1 MSHIHVCLVSDQTTP
16 NILPI
21 AEYKP
26 DELLLISSAAMEN
39 KNKSAHIIASLKS
52 MGLDYSNKYNIL
64 QVVEDSI
71 VDCHRKIDEWITGRD
86 DAEFI
91 VNLTCGTKVMSIAIY
106 EFFKDFGSRMFYVPL
121 GQNQMVNIF
130 PKRSSNQIYPLNN
143 RIKVLDYLAAYG
155 FEAKNSTK
163 LAQLAGDA
171 TNRKE
176 LAFWITTHYQQIR
189 NILSWLGGALRPHRD
204 TKKPF
209 TLKDSFFGATRTE
222 LEFLKMAGFLV
233 QGDSIEKELVK
244 SEIQFLTGGWLEE
257 FCFNELH
264 PLLGSGIDDL
274 VIGIEIRNPVGTS
287 NEFDLMFTRENAL
300 YTVECKSGD
309 QNDDKK
315 ADALYKVAAL
325 QKDFGLYVNSF
336 FVSTSPYILKDGEL
350 KPSLQARAE
359 QFRTK
364 VITPDK
370 VVDFRNEVK
379 NSLKIT

>member
-1 MSHIHVCLVSDQTTP
+1 MSYIHVCLVSDQTIP

-26 DELLLISSAAMEN
+26 DELLLISSAAMEK
-39 KNKSAHIIASLKS
+39 KNKSAHIIASLKN
-52 MGLDYSNKYNIL
+52 MGLDYSNKFSVL
-64 QVVEDSI
+64 QVIEDSI
-71 VDCHRKIDEWITGRD
+71 VDCHRKIDEWSTGRD
-86 DAEFI
+86 DAKFI
-91 VNLTCGTKVMSIAIY
+91 VNLTCGTKIMSIAAY
-106 EFFKDFGSRMFYVPL
+106 EYFKDYGSKIFYVPI

-130 PKRSSNQIYPLNN
+130 PKRSSNQVYPLNN

-155 FEAKNSTK
+155 LQVKNSNK
-163 LAQLAGDA
+163 LVQLADDA
-171 TNRKE
+171 SNRKE
-176 LAFWITTHYQQIR
+176 LAFWMANHYQQIR
-189 NILSWLGGALRPHRD
+189 NILSRLGGALRPHRN

-209 TLKDSFFGATRTE
+209 ILKDSFFGATPTE
-222 LEFLKMAGFLV
+222 LELLNMAGFLV
-233 QGDSIEKELVK
+233 QGDYLEKELVK

-257 FCFNELH
+257 FCFNELQ
-264 PLLGSGIDDL
+264 PLLGSEIDDL
-274 VIGIEIRNPVGTS
+274 VTGIKIGNPVGTD

-359 QFRTK
+359 QFKTT
-364 VITPDK
+364 VITPDR
-370 VVDFRNEVK
+370 VVDFRNVVK
-379 NSLKIT
+379 NSLK